1 MTDKVEPDLPDWL
14 REAGDALDQVVG
26 LTPGA
31 PRPLYAEPGEPTAA
45 EMNRNHLNRAADLV
59 AAYGTTLEE
68 ATEVIRR
75 AMIDPS
81 PPFAAYGIAVDF
93 RWWERPRRLW
103 ARHAT
108 KRTATA
114 LGF

>member
-1 MTDKVEPDLPDWL
+1 MGRRTPPPADLPDWL
-14 REAGDALDQVVG
+14 REGGEALD
-26 LTPGA
+26 
-31 PRPLYAEPGEPTAA
+31 
-45 EMNRNHLNRAADLV
+45 RAAADV
-59 AAYGTTLEE
+59 AAAYGTTLEDAAE
-68 ATEVIRR
+68 TIHQAL
-75 AMIDPS
+75 IDPA

-108 KRTATA
+108 KRTATG